1 MNLRVKVVKDLET
14 TMEKLNGW
22 GLPVV
27 LISPTGQTQELK
39 KDSEDALTG
48 QVLYSHK
55 EWKPDTGEDIV
66 VDEPVVTLRLESLE
80 IEPKPG
86 ENWAVKIPETPDP
99 NAVLITF
106 VINKDKAIEFN
117 RGLGIVKL
125 YLSKAKQS

>member
-1 MNLRVKVVKDLET
+1 MNLRAKVVKDLET
-14 TMEKLNGW
+14 TLEKLSDW

-27 LISPTGQTQELK
+27 LISPNGLKQDKK
-39 KDSEDALTG
+39 KDSEDILTG

-66 VDEPVVTLRLESLE
+66 VDEPVVVLRLASLE

-86 ENWAVKIPETPDP
+86 ENWAVKIPEVPDP
-99 NAVLITF
+99 DATLITF
-106 VINKDKAIEFN
+106 VVNKDKAMEFD
-117 RGLGIVKL
+117 RGLGIIKL